1 MGSDTPHRAPLGM
14 AILGPH
20 TDLLLKP
27 LVPETFITGQFDET
41 GEGSARFLLYNQ
53 FTGELVEVEGAGRAQ
68 S

>member
-1 MGSDTPHRAPLGM
+1 M

-27 LVPETFITGQFDET
+27 LVPEAFIIGQLDET
-41 GEGSARFLLYNQ
+41 GEGPARFLVYNQ
-53 FTGELVEVEGAGRAQ
+53 LIGELVEVEGAGRAQ